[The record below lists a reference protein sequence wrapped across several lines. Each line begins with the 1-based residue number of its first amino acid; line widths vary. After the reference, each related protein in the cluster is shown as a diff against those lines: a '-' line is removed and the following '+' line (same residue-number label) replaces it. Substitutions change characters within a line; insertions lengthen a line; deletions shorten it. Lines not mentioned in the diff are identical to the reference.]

1 MNFGPRVWAAA
12 DGAGAGGPD
21 PCLRNAS
28 PVQPHLPGS
37 RPAPTG
43 ALHPAGAWRC
53 SGRFS
58 NEGPGKWEGG
68 GEANC
73 GAAGDV
79 TSARRLLPR
88 KHLRSVSACDMV
100 VDVRS
105 RPRPPGSPSSLGS
118 VTQGKC
124 RKQVRLSQIQGQ
136 LESGLPEKVP
146 DAQLNVNFR

>member
-1 MNFGPRVWAAA
+1 M
-12 DGAGAGGPD
+12 
-21 PCLRNAS
+21 
-28 PVQPHLPGS
+28 
-37 RPAPTG
+37 
-43 ALHPAGAWRC
+43 
-53 SGRFS
+53 
-58 NEGPGKWEGG
+58 
-68 GEANC
+68 
-73 GAAGDV
+73 

-88 KHLRSVSACDMV
+88 KHLRS